1 MMSDDFVRR
10 TMRRGFRAYFESC
23 MPTVRRQQAPVVET
37 PESPLGTAR
46 EPRMPWGYHRRRR
59 SRPPELPMEP
69 MRGFFAGVCEGKLE
83 DCVICC
89 ERIQTGQRIFVLNCS
104 DTAMH
109 SFHEGCIGVWL
120 EKKDSC
126 PVCRAKVI

>member
-1 MMSDDFVRR
+1 MMSDDIVRR

-23 MPTVRRQQAPVVET
+23 MPTGRRQRAQVVEA
-37 PESPLGTAR
+37 ESSLDIAR
-46 EPRMPWGYHRRRR
+46 EPRMPWGYRRQ
-59 SRPPELPMEP
+59 RPRPQLTMEP

-89 ERIQTGQRIFVLNCS
+89 ETIQAGQRIFVLNCS

>member
-1 MMSDDFVRR
+1 MSDDFVRN

-23 MPTVRRQQAPVVET
+23 MPSVRRQRAPVLQTREPSVER
-37 PESPLGTAR
+37 PR
-46 EPRMPWGYHRRRR
+46 EPRMPWGYRRRR
-59 SRPPELPMEP
+59 PRPPQLPTEP
-69 MRGFFAGVCEGKLE
+69 MRGFFSGVCEGE
-83 DCVICC
+83 MGQCAICC
-89 ERIQTGQRIFVLNCS
+89 EAIQSGQQILVLNCS

-109 SFHEGCIGVWL
+109 TFHEQCVGVWL